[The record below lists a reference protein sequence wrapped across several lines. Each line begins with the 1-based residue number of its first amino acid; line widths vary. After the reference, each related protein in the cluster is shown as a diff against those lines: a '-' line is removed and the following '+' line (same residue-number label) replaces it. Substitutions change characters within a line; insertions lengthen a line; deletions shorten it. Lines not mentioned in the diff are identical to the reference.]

1 MSVFENSL
9 SRRILLK
16 AAAAAAVGG
25 AATSLG
31 LGMAHASTPK
41 RGGTLRIGL
50 GHGNSTDS
58 FDPATFI
65 GGFMQAFSFAR
76 YNCLTEIAADG
87 TLVAELAESWEPS
100 ADAKQWVFNLR
111 KSVEFQNGKTM
122 DADDVIASINHH
134 RGPDSKSAMKPVVDQ
149 IVEIRKD
156 GPNRVILTL
165 ENGNADFAYTLSDYH
180 MVIAPAEGES
190 IDWKS
195 GIGTGGYKVD
205 NFAPG
210 IRASLSR
217 HPNYWKDNAAYFD
230 KVEILAIADANAR
243 ISALLG
249 GQVDVIDRIP
259 FATASR
265 VKGLPNV
272 NLVEVTGSQ
281 HYSFAMNTQAAPFDN
296 NDVRLALKY
305 AIDREKLVQNIL
317 SGHGRVANDNP
328 IGPAYRYEATG
339 LEQRTYDPDRA
350 RSLLKKAGHEDLT
363 VELSA
368 ADAAFA
374 GAVDAATLFR
384 EAAAAAGITINVKR
398 EPNDGYWSDVW
409 MKKPFSAVFWRGRP
423 TEDWMFSTVYVA
435 KAPWNDTFWENE
447 RFTSIVNEARTELD
461 EARRRTLYAEAQ
473 ELIRDDGGAI
483 IPMFANYLSAT
494 STKVA
499 HPERLAAS
507 DDLDGMR
514 LTERWWFKG

>member
-1 MSVFENSL
+1 MSRLQSRF
-9 SRRILLK
+9 SRRMLLK
-16 AAAAAAVGG
+16 AAAATTMGG
-25 AATSLG
+25 LTSSLG
-31 LGMAHASTPK
+31 LGTASALTPT

-58 FDPATFI
+58 YDPATFI

-87 TLVAELAESWEPS
+87 SLVPELAESWEPS

-122 DADDVIASINHH
+122 DAEDVIASINHH
-134 RGPDSKSAMKPVVDQ
+134 RGSGSKSAMKPIVDQ
-149 IVEIRKD
+149 IAEIKSD

-165 ENGNADFAYTLSDYH
+165 ERGNADFAYTLSDYH
-180 MVIAPAEGES
+180 MVIAPAQGEMM
-190 IDWKS
+190 DWKS
-195 GIGTGGYKVD
+195 GIGTGGYVVD
-205 NFAPG
+205 SFAPG
-210 IRASLSR
+210 IRATLSR
-217 HPNYWKDNAAYFD
+217 HANYWKENSAYFD
-230 KVEILAIADANAR
+230 NIEILAIADANAR

-249 GQVDVIDRIP
+249 GQLDVIDRIP

-265 VKGLPNV
+265 VKSFPNV

-281 HYSFAMNTQAAPFDN
+281 HYSFAMNTQAAPFDD

-317 SGHGRVANDNP
+317 SGHGRVANDHP

-339 LEQRTYDPDRA
+339 IEQRTYDPERA
-350 RSLLKKAGHEDLT
+350 KSLLKKAGHEGLT
-363 VELSA
+363 VELCA

-374 GAVDAATLFR
+374 GSVDAATLFR

-447 RFTSIVNEARTELD
+447 RFTRIVNEARTELD
-461 EARRRTLYAEAQ
+461 EGRRRTLYAEAQ
-473 ELIRDDGGAI
+473 ALVRDDGGAI

-494 STKVA
+494 NTNVE
-499 HPERLAAS
+499 HPKRLAAS

-514 LTERWWFKG
+514 LTERWWFKN